1 MTYRTKECGKSL
13 HNLTFSTFFNL
24 NLLFLN
30 KVFKL
35 VKKLPKTGMC
45 VEA

>member
-1 MTYRTKECGKSL
+1 MTYRTKEGSMSL

-35 VKKLPKTGMC
+35 VKKLPKTEMC
-45 VEA
+45 VKA